1 MPPSSHRLP
10 RALLLS
16 VGLHLG
22 LGVWLWSRSEP
33 EPPAVEPLQRPT
45 PLQFV
50 EVELP
55 LPLHPAPP
63 SVVPGSTQ
71 PIRAPAPKVT
81 RRLSKPLSN
90 AAKAPDVED
99 ASGGLHPTFFT
110 LGRSM
115 LQHWNP
121 APYLAAIGFEGTFA
135 TSVGAQHEVGRIVA
149 AADARDRKALRRET
163 KQALRTTRHTR
174 MHIFQDARGQVL
186 GVRVVASS
194 HDPRLD
200 IVAVQ
205 ALLDAARSQ
214 RLLAPDPP
222 RQEGALVRSLWEAEL
237 TVAESPPAREGGL
250 EFSAEVKPTT
260 LQLPPGQHL
269 YKRVRLLEVR

>member
-16 VGLHLG
+16 VGMHLG

-33 EPPAVEPLQRPT
+33 EPPPVEPLQHPT
-45 PLQFV
+45 QLQFV
-50 EVELP
+50 EVEIP
-55 LPLHPAPP
+55 LRPAPP
-63 SVVPGSTQ
+63 SAPPGSTQ

-90 AAKAPDVED
+90 AAKAPDLED

-121 APYLAAIGFEGTFA
+121 EPYLAAIGFEGAFA
-135 TSVGAQHEVGRIVA
+135 MSVGAQHEVGRIVA

-163 KQALRTTRHTR
+163 KQAVRTARHTR

-186 GVRVVASS
+186 SVRVVASS

-200 IVAVQ
+200 VVAVQ
-205 ALLDAARSQ
+205 ALLDAARRQ
-214 RLLAPDPP
+214 GLLAPDPP

-237 TVAESPPAREGGL
+237 TVAEHPPAPEGGL
-250 EFSAEVKPTT
+250 EFSAEMTPTQ
-260 LQLPPGQHL
+260 LQLPAGQHL